1 MEKPLIG
8 KKRFA
13 NSIESLTSES
23 TINAFIFVFAALQ
36 LVGEAMAISH
46 FIHLKPVPI
55 ILMIIKSLWV
65 VECSKIISLGLT
77 LGLVGDILVMFP
89 TTLLF

>member
-1 MEKPLIG
+1 MENPLIG

-13 NSIESLTSES
+13 NSIESLSPES

-36 LVGEAMAISH
+36 LVGEAMEISN

-55 ILMIIKSLWV
+55 ILMIIKSLWI
-65 VECSKIISLGLT
+65 VECSKIITLGLT
-77 LGLVGDILVMFP
+77 LGLVGDILLMFP
-89 TTLLF
+89 ATLLF